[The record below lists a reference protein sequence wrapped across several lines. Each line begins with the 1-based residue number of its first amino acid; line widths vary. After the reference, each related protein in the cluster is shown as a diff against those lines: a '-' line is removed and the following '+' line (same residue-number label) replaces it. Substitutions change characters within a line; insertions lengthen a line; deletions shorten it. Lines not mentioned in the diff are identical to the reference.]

1 MIRRPPRST
10 RTDTLFP
17 YTTLFRS
24 RLLPLLHNIRRRASY
39 LALLDEQ
46 PAALQRLGSVLARSA
61 LLGERLAAHPLLLD
75 ELLDVRVSGELP
87 GRDALVAA
95 CDAALVHEDPEAALL
110 ALNEARQ
117 ALSFRI
123 ALATLDRRQGDRKST
138 RLTSSH

>member
-24 RLLPLLHNIRRRASY
+24 RLLPLLHNILRRASY

-46 PAALQRLGSVLARSA
+46 PAALQRLVSVLARSA

-87 GRDALVAA
+87 GRDALVA
-95 CDAALVHEDPEAALL
+95 
-110 ALNEARQ
+110 
-117 ALSFRI
+117 
-123 ALATLDRRQGDRKST
+123 DRKST
-138 RLTSSH
+138 RLNSSH